1 MLARVKNRDL
11 QVCLE
16 VVEAGRGGGG
26 VLARVKSGI
35 EIC

>member
-26 VLARVKSGI
+26 SVSKG
-35 EIC
+35 